1 MGWMGR
7 GGGGLWGFGRRGAEG
22 GGVWGDGMGWDGC
35 GGLGVLGE
43 EFVGWVKGNL
53 STYVARYHVVLG

>member
-1 MGWMGR
+1 MACGDL
-7 GGGGLWGFGRRGAEG
+7 GGGGRRGVGFG
-22 GGVWGDGMGWDGC
+22 GC